1 MLFLERWHPY
11 DSATLEVTE
20 LFSKAILLQMFVYG
34 DLTVI
39 GLYGETIEVP
49 CNNGAAKPEDL
60 IFTKWKY
67 KMDDGTS
74 GDLLVKQAHK
84 EKAQIQA
91 MDGYKD
97 RVTIA
102 ANSSL
107 MIQGGSLVDQRTF
120 TCMVV
125 YGSNLDEHPVDVLVH
140 TAFGLICY
148 VVFCLFQLGVC
159 TAADANPAAVIMWSK
174 NGKLLV
180 ADGKT
185 IIITPSV
192 KMDPSTGLSTT
203 TSGLQYTAV
212 KSDVGAKFTCTAKH
226 SLETQVS
233 APETFIIHYPT
244 EKLSLQ
250 VLAKAPIREGDNV
263 TLKCNADGNP
273 PPTSFY
279 FSIKGQKVTVK
290 DSDTFTLTAVT
301 RNSTGDYKCSLV
313 DDDKMEASEK
323 VVVSYLDLS
332 LSPTGKVLKMVR
344 DTLLVKMEQD
354 ASGDAKVSWTKDN
367 RKLDEMPRF
376 DNVTYAD
383 AGFYVCE
390 VSVAGIKRS
399 QSFQLVVE
407 GTPVIKKM
415 TEHHSED
422 GRHKV
427 LTCEAEG
434 VPRPSVQW
442 SVNGTNE
449 ENSYINGKATHKIT
463 VVPTGNL
470 TITCIATNKLGNHF
484 MTSVFAGALFD
495 MLFLFVGAQDD
506 SSDQA
511 LLIVFIVV
519 GLIIAAALVG
529 LFYWLYIMKSRRGTW
544 KTGEKEAGT
553 SEESKKLEECKAK
566 V

>member
-1 MLFLERWHPY
+1 MEASYTPPQPIVGIAH
-11 DSATLEVTE
+11 S
-20 LFSKAILLQMFVYG
+20 
-34 DLTVI
+34 DLRLVCVRSTVTVI

-84 EKAQIQA
+84 EQAQIQA

-233 APETFIIHYPT
+233 APETFVIHYPT

-250 VLAKAPIREGDNV
+250 VLAKTPIREGDNV

-367 RKLDEMPRF
+367 RKLDETPRF

-442 SVNGTNE
+442 SINGTNE

-484 MTSVFAGALFD
+484 MRVDSVFAGALFD

>member
-1 MLFLERWHPY
+1 MDSTGRFLL
-11 DSATLEVTE
+11 SLVTAAT
-20 LFSKAILLQMFVYG
+20 FLQVRSTV
-34 DLTVI
+34 TVI
-39 GLYGETIEVP
+39 GLYGGTIEVP

-84 EKAQIQA
+84 EQAQIQA

-140 TAFGLICY
+140 KKPLPPQIKDKAKELENGKLTS
-148 VVFCLFQLGVC
+148 LGVC
-159 TAADANPAAVIMWSK
+159 TAADANPAAAIMWSK

-279 FSIKGQKVTVK
+279 FSIKGQKVMVK

-301 RNSTGDYKCSLV
+301 RNRTGDYKCSLV

-354 ASGDAKVSWTKDN
+354 SSGDAKVSWTKDN
-367 RKLDEMPRF
+367 RKLDETPRF

-442 SVNGTNE
+442 SINGTNE

-463 VVPTGNL
+463 VVPTGNV

-484 MTSVFAGALFD
+484 MALNVSSLIKD
-495 MLFLFVGAQDD
+495 ETIPGKGAQDD

-511 LLIVFIVV
+511 LLIVLIVV

-529 LFYWLYIMKSRRGTW
+529 LFYWLCIMKSRRGTW

>member
-1 MLFLERWHPY
+1 THY
-11 DSATLEVTE
+11 VVAE
-20 LFSKAILLQMFVYG
+20 LLTV
-34 DLTVI
+34 TVI

-84 EKAQIQA
+84 EQAQIQA

-233 APETFIIHYPT
+233 APETFVIHYPT

-250 VLAKAPIREGDNV
+250 VLAKTPIREGDNV

-367 RKLDEMPRF
+367 RKLDETPRF

-442 SVNGTNE
+442 SINGTNE

-484 MTSVFAGALFD
+484 MALN
-495 MLFLFVGAQDD
+495 VSSWAQDD

>member
-1 MLFLERWHPY
+1 FGKVASYDGAMLK
-11 DSATLEVTE
+11 ATE
-20 LFSKAILLQMFVYG
+20 LFIRSTV
-34 DLTVI
+34 TVI

-49 CNNGAAKPEDL
+49 CNNGAAKPKDL

-67 KMDDGTS
+67 EMDGGTYR
-74 GDLLVKQAHK
+74 DLLVKQAHK
-84 EKAQIQA
+84 EEAQIQA

-97 RVTIA
+97 RVSIA

-125 YGSNLDEHPVDVLVH
+125 YGSNLDEHRVKVLVH
-140 TAFGLICY
+140 TAFGLICN

-159 TAADANPAAVIMWSK
+159 MAADANPAAVIMWSK
-174 NGKLLV
+174 NGKQLV

-192 KMDPSTGLSTT
+192 KMDPSTGLSST
-203 TSGLQYTAV
+203 TSVLQYTAV
-212 KSDVGAKFTCTAKH
+212 KSDVGAKFTCTAEH

-233 APETFIIHYPT
+233 SPETFIIHYPT

-263 TLKCNADGNP
+263 TLKCMADGNP

-367 RKLDEMPRF
+367 RKLDEAPRF
-376 DNVTYAD
+376 ENVTYAD

-415 TEHHSED
+415 TEHRSED

-449 ENSYINGKATHKIT
+449 ENSYVNGKATHKIT

-484 MTSVFAGALFD
+484 MALN
-495 MLFLFVGAQDD
+495 VSSCECTCGAQDD

-511 LLIVFIVV
+511 LLIVVIVV
-519 GLIIAAALVG
+519 GLIIAAAVVG
-529 LFYWLYIMKSRRGTW
+529 LAYWLYIMKSRQGTW

-553 SEESKKLEECKAK
+553 SEESKKLEECKAT

>member
-1 MLFLERWHPY
+1 MDSTGHFLL
-11 DSATLEVTE
+11 SLVTAATV
-20 LFSKAILLQMFVYG
+20 LQVCSTV
-34 DLTVI
+34 TVI
-39 GLYGETIEVP
+39 GLYGATIEVP

-67 KMDDGTS
+67 EMDDHTS

-84 EKAQIQA
+84 EEAQIKA

-97 RVTIA
+97 RVSIA

-107 MIQGGSLVDQRTF
+107 MIKGGSLVDQRTF

-140 TAFGLICY
+140 KKPLLPQIKDKAKELENGKLTS
-148 VVFCLFQLGVC
+148 LGVC
-159 TAADANPAAVIMWSK
+159 MAADANPAAEIVWSK

-192 KMDPSTGLSTT
+192 KVDPSTGLSTT

-212 KSDVGAKFTCTAKH
+212 KSDMEAKFTCTAKH
-226 SLETQVS
+226 SLETQMS
-233 APETFIIHYPT
+233 APEIFTIHYPT

-263 TLKCNADGNP
+263 TLKCKADGNP
-273 PPTSFY
+273 PPTSFN

-301 RNSTGDYKCSLV
+301 RDNTGDYKCSLV
-313 DDDKMEASEK
+313 DDGKMEASEK
-323 VVVSYLDLS
+323 IVVSYLDLS
-332 LSPTGKVLKMVR
+332 LSPTGKVVKMVR
-344 DTLLVKMEQD
+344 ETLVVKMEQN

-367 RKLDEMPRF
+367 RKLDKEPRF
-376 DNVTYAD
+376 EHVSYAD

-390 VSVAGIKRS
+390 VSVAGIKRN

-415 TEHHSED
+415 TKQRSED

-449 ENSYINGKATHKIT
+449 ESSYINGKATHKIT

-470 TITCIATNKLGNHF
+470 TITCIATNKLGDDF
-484 MTSVFAGALFD
+484 MAINVSSLIKEERMPGK
-495 MLFLFVGAQDD
+495 GAQDD

-519 GLIIAAALVG
+519 GLLVTAAVVG
-529 LFYWLYIMKSRRGTW
+529 LAYWLYIKKSRQGTW

-553 SEESKKLEECKAK
+553 DEEGNK
-566 V
+566 

>member
-1 MLFLERWHPY
+1 
-11 DSATLEVTE
+11 TLEVTE
-20 LFSKAILLQMFVYG
+20 LFSKAILLPMFVYG

-49 CNNGAAKPEDL
+49 CNNGAAKPVDL

-84 EKAQIQA
+84 EQAQIQA

-148 VVFCLFQLGVC
+148 VFCLFQLGVC

-367 RKLDEMPRF
+367 RKLDETPRF

-484 MTSVFAGALFD
+484 MKERVDSVFAGALFD

-519 GLIIAAALVG
+519 GLIIAAAFVG

-553 SEESKKLEECKAK
+553 SEESKKLEECNAK